1 MLSPPRTSAK
11 NPEISGGDRV
21 DADWVVG
28 ITHLVKPPFEPELEA
43 FSHRARFVHFDSRD
57 ESGLDQARLADLDA
71 LLIWTPPLS
80 HSSIAG
86 LRKCRIVVRYGVGYD
101 KIDVAGLQE
110 AGIAFANNP
119 EYGPE
124 DVADTAMAMLLSL
137 RRRMLEHD
145 VKARAYESSWQENL
159 LSPTLQARDCT
170 VGIVGVGRIGISVVN
185 RLKAFGH
192 RIIGYDPYVP
202 TCHERAIG
210 YERVS
215 SLEAL
220 FSQSNAVTLHCPLTS
235 ETRAMIDRK
244 LIAAMPVG
252 AILINT
258 ARGALIESLDMVEEA
273 LRSGQLAAAG
283 FDCLPQEPPGTHPL
297 IEAWRRREAWLEGRL
312 VITPHNGFFS
322 DRGWWDVRFQAAQ
335 TARQFLEH
343 QVLRNG
349 ITASQIES
357 QPGPGVPH
365 RDR

>member
-1 MLSPPRTSAK
+1 MNKPVCLGLIGCGAIVRKAHGPGYLANKDVVRVVAIADPVEDNRFW
-11 NPEISGGDRV
+11 GGD
-21 DADWVVG
+21 
-28 ITHLVKPPFEPELEA
+28 
-43 FSHRARFVHFDSRD
+43 
-57 ESGLDQARLADLDA
+57 
-71 LLIWTPPLS
+71 
-80 HSSIAG
+80 
-86 LRKCRIVVRYGVGYD
+86 
-101 KIDVAGLQE
+101 
-110 AGIAFANNP
+110 
-119 EYGPE
+119 
-124 DVADTAMAMLLSL
+124 
-137 RRRMLEHD
+137 
-145 VKARAYESSWQENL
+145 
-159 LSPTLQARDCT
+159 
-170 VGIVGVGRIGISVVN
+170 
-185 RLKAFGH
+185 
-192 RIIGYDPYVP
+192 